1 MKLTMKLALTAMF
14 SGASL
19 IAVAHATDLRVA
31 PVMLEPLP
39 GQRSTTLTVLNG
51 EEKPVRVQV
60 RVMRWTQV
68 NGEEKLEPTTDVV
81 ASPPQAQLQPG
92 QHYLIRVVRTTRTQI
107 PTEEAYRVLVDEVPD
122 PADARP
128 GAVSMVVRQS
138 IPVFFSDA
146 NQRVSVVDWSIAR
159 RGDQT
164 EVVAHNRGTRRL
176 RLSDIVIEAHD
187 GPIHEQ
193 SGLVG
198 YVLPGATMRFPV
210 DIGSTSLTDPSLHLR
225 GVSDTGKLEV
235 LLVDKK
241 AQSTGRLCSEMCLP
255 GSNCASM
262 ICHCR

>member
-39 GQRSTTLTVLNG
+39 GARSTTLTILNG
-51 EEKPVRVQV
+51 EQKPVRVQV

-68 NGEEKLEPTTDVV
+68 NGEERLEPTTDVV
-81 ASPPQAQLQPG
+81 ASPPQTQLQPG
-92 QHYLIRVVRTTRTQI
+92 QHYLVRVVRTAKTPI
-107 PTEEAYRVLVDEVPD
+107 PTEESYRVLVDEVPD
-122 PADARP
+122 AADARP
-128 GAVSMVVRQS
+128 GAVAMVVRQS
-138 IPVFFSDA
+138 IPVFFSDE
-146 NQRVSVVDWSIAR
+146 NHRVSMVDWSIAR

-164 EVVAHNRGTRRL
+164 EVVAFNRGTRRL

-187 GPIHEQ
+187 GPVYEQ
-193 SGLVG
+193 SGLLG

-210 DIGSTSLTDPSLHLR
+210 DIGATSLTDPTLHLR

-235 LLVDKK
+235 LLVDPPR
-241 AQSTGRLCSEMCLP
+241 Q
-255 GSNCASM
+255 
-262 ICHCR
+262 